1 MKAEKNW
8 EPYLTGSGIMAVW
21 MLIFLK
27 IALGL
32 EWEST
37 LFASIVAG
45 MLYFLVAV
53 LTIETNKMKGG
64 L

>member
-1 MKAEKNW
+1 MPKEKNW
-8 EPYLTGSGIMAVW
+8 EPYLTGSGIMAIW
-21 MLIFLK
+21 TLIFLK

-37 LFASIVAG
+37 LFASIVTG

-53 LTIETNKMKGG
+53 LTLETSKMKSG